1 MTDSTSGSVVPPA
14 EPDFLIVG
22 KILRPHGVRGELKV
36 DVRTRYPEWLA
47 EQDEVYLG
55 MDQNDPDS
63 AKKFGVKSMRQHR
76 QNLLMTLEGINSR
89 EDADLQRDKYVLI
102 RLDQAMPLEEGEFY
116 TFQLIGIAV
125 YTNVGE
131 YLGDLVDI
139 METGANDVYILKG
152 SPRGEILIP
161 DTDEVIEEI
170 NLDEQKMTINPI
182 PGLLD
187 D

>member
-1 MTDSTSGSVVPPA
+1 MTDSTSGSVVPPT

-47 EQDEVYLG
+47 EQVELYLG
-55 MDQNDPDS
+55 RDQHDVES
-63 AKKFGVKSMRQHR
+63 ATRYEVKSIRHHRQHM
-76 QNLLMTLEGINSR
+76 LITLDGINSR
-89 EDADLQRDKYVLI
+89 EEADLHRDKYVLI

-125 YTNVGE
+125 YTNAGE

-170 NLDEQKMTINPI
+170 DIDERKMTINPI